1 MDKYLYEL
9 PVKLPA
15 KGCTLVYTDNGVVTA
30 AVVKRPD
37 QYVATVDEF
46 FELAKAACF
55 PVEPP
60 AEE

>member
-1 MDKYLYEL
+1 MEKYLYEL
-9 PVKLPA
+9 PIELPTT
-15 KGCTLVYTDNGVVTA
+15 GCTLVYTDNGMVTVA
-30 AVVKRPD
+30 AVKRPD

-55 PVEPP
+55 PVDPP